1 MRPPD
6 WRQRMIWVLWPAF
19 LVACAATGVFFTLF
33 DPMELVLFGRTIE
46 PTRVAIYTMG
56 FFGFWLVGALASG
69 LTVFLQRS
77 PFEVNRCPV
86 PVDERPPD
94 CRDENGGV

>member
-6 WRQRMIWVLWPAF
+6 SQRLIWVLWPSF
-19 LVACAATGVFFTLF
+19 LVAGAATAVFFTLF
-33 DPMELVLFGRTIE
+33 DPLELVLFGRTVE
-46 PTRVAIYTMG
+46 PTRIAIYTMG
-56 FFGFWLVGALASG
+56 FFGFWLVGALASC

-86 PVDERPPD
+86 RVDERPAD
-94 CRDENGGV
+94 CRARNGES